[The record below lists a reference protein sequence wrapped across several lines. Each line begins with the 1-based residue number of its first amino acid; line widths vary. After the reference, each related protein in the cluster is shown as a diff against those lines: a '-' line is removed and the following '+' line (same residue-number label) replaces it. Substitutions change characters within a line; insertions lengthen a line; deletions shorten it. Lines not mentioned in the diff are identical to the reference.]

1 MLTSSYLTTN
11 PSEML
16 ITPSLN
22 HNYKTPHYPLQ
33 VRTHSFEGISPLW
46 PYLSG
51 KAIKLYISTSP
62 KILSPKFNCVGIQ
75 RLDLDL
81 VLVGEQASWEEP
93 RERVEAVPD
102 VWSHQ
107 GHQPGTK

>member
-16 ITPSLN
+16 ITSSLN
-22 HNYKTPHYPLQ
+22 QYYKTPHYPLQ
-33 VRTHSFEGISPLW
+33 VRTHSFEDVRPLW
-46 PYLSG
+46 PCLPG
-51 KAIKLYISTSP
+51 KAIKLFISTSL
-62 KILSPKFNCVGIQ
+62 KTLSPKFNCVGVQ

-81 VLVGEQASWEEP
+81 VLVGEQASWEKP

-107 GHQPGTK
+107 GHQPGIK

>member
-1 MLTSSYLTTN
+1 MPWGYRY
-11 PSEML
+11 E
-16 ITPSLN
+16 IQ
-22 HNYKTPHYPLQ
+22 KK
-33 VRTHSFEGISPLW
+33 GIGDTVFQGMSPLCLLL
-46 PYLSG
+46 PG
-51 KAIKLYISTSP
+51 KAIKLFISTSL
-62 KILSPKFNCVGIQ
+62 KTLSPKFNCVGVQ

-81 VLVGEQASWEEP
+81 VLVGEQASWEKP